1 MQVQVQV
8 QVQTAKE
15 MKVQGEVM
23 VSTKPQATEMT
34 ARGKEQCEWTRHT
47 LSQRADPGNSL
58 IISSV
63 LVLRGTILNLIMIY

>member
-15 MKVQGEVM
+15 MKVQGEVT

-34 ARGKEQCEWTRHT
+34 ARGKEQWPQRGQVTRYH
-47 LSQRADPGNSL
+47 SPVHRGPWEFACYL
-58 IISSV
+58 IRIDLTFGVS
-63 LVLRGTILNLIMIY
+63 